1 MHKIFELIRKVSDS
15 PTNVLVT
22 GESGTGKEMVAK
34 AIHYNS
40 PLKDRP
46 FVSVNC
52 GAIPENLVE
61 SELFGHKKGS
71 FTGAVTDKDG
81 LFEVADGGTL
91 FLDEIG
97 ELPLSSQVRIL
108 RAIQEKTVRRVGGTE
123 DVKVEVRII
132 AATNRDL
139 EQMVQQGTFRQDLYY
154 RLNVINI
161 RTPAL
166 RERRD
171 DIPLLAV
178 HFLQKYS
185 DRFGKAIQTISK
197 EAMDLLKKYD
207 FPGNVRELENI
218 MERTVALESG
228 ATVLPESL
236 PQFVNTPTGRKM
248 VSSDGIDITDEGIDL
263 QKVLDQLEKELLVKA
278 IHQASGVKKRAAKL
292 LGITFRS
299 MRYRVEKFSLGKVD
313 DDELPDEE

>member
-1 MHKIFELIRKVSDS
+1 
-15 PTNVLVT
+15 
-22 GESGTGKEMVAK
+22 
-34 AIHYNS
+34 
-40 PLKDRP
+40 
-46 FVSVNC
+46 
-52 GAIPENLVE
+52 
-61 SELFGHKKGS
+61 
-71 FTGAVTDKDG
+71 
-81 LFEVADGGTL
+81 
-91 FLDEIG
+91 
-97 ELPLSSQVRIL
+97 
-108 RAIQEKTVRRVGGTE
+108 
-123 DVKVEVRII
+123 
-132 AATNRDL
+132 
-139 EQMVQQGTFRQDLYY
+139 MVQQGTFRQDLYY

-171 DIPLLAV
+171 DIPLLAS

-185 DRFGKAIQTISK
+185 ERFNKAIQTISK
-197 EAMDLLKKYD
+197 EAMDLLRKYD

-218 MERTVALESG
+218 IERTVALESG

-236 PQFVNTPTGRKM
+236 PQFVNTPSGRKM
-248 VSSDGIDITDEGIDL
+248 VSSDGIEITDDGIDL

-278 IHQASGVKKRAAKL
+278 IHQANGVKKRAAKL